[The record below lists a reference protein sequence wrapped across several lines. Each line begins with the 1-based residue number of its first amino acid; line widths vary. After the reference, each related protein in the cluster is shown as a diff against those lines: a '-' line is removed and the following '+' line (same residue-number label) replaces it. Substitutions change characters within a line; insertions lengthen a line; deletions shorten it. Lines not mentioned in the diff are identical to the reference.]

1 MCRILISR
9 SGSAPGQAMGAQR
22 PCGDGK
28 KKKKHLIF
36 SSEAEIL
43 SYFSFDKCGIH
54 PCDIKE
60 HLGLSTQ
67 LPGCATV
74 QEGGVQEI

>member
-1 MCRILISR
+1 ME
-9 SGSAPGQAMGAQR
+9 
-22 PCGDGK
+22 
-28 KKKKHLIF
+28 KKKHLIF

-54 PCDIKE
+54 PCEIKE

-74 QEGGVQEI
+74 QEVVCRRYKPTRTLGKVEAWNTQY